1 MVPRLT
7 NMPCSDQACG
17 DGPARRPWEAPCS
30 GRGRSMRNCIG
41 AGVVVAMA
49 SALAVIVGG
58 GGGPPAVASENL
70 LNGPSP
76 AVGLHA
82 YLQPPELPPDELRSR
97 LTQARQAATH
107 GRGATAASA
116 SASAH
121 SRVFNRDTVG
131 LPQ

>member
-1 MVPRLT
+1 MSPRLT

-82 YLQPPELPPDELRSR
+82 YLQHPELAPAELRSR
-97 LTQARQAATH
+97 FKEARHTAM
-107 GRGATAASA
+107 RLRRATALGGR
-116 SASAH
+116 
-121 SRVFNRDTVG
+121 SRSGIQPRYG
-131 LPQ
+131 RPAAE